1 MERFALWTLPALF
14 ALLWGCNADSRQ
26 LLEQAEARWREGDYE
41 DAVRLNLLLHDR
53 DPSGRY
59 GAQALMNLGN
69 IYYLNLRQLGKAI
82 EMYQKLAAERPGTP
96 DEFKA
101 REKLAEIH
109 ANEIGDLTQAVC
121 EYEKILAWKG
131 LDNSAEIRMQM
142 ANAYFKLGDYDQA
155 LRELRRVEE
164 QGTAGHTADQA
175 RLKIG
180 NIYQI
185 RKRYQDALTI
195 FQAAEGLQA
204 FERGLYRELLLI
216 SYVYSYVGLG
226 SPCVECRRRALLN
239 LMETYEALYDFDRAI
254 ETVRR
259 LDPTRENERRIKAEV
274 ARLSS
279 KREQIDSGQVLIWEP
294 HSSH

>member
-1 MERFALWTLPALF
+1 MERFALWTLLALF

-109 ANEIGDLTQAVC
+109 ANEIGDLTQAVY

-142 ANAYFKLGDYDQA
+142 ANAYFKLGDYDLA
-155 LRELRRVEE
+155 LRELRGIEE
-164 QGTAGHTADQA
+164 QGGGGHTVDRA

-185 RKRYQDALTI
+185 RKRYQDALEP
-195 FQAAEGLQA
+195 FQK
-204 FERGLYRELLLI
+204 
-216 SYVYSYVGLG
+216 VTV

-259 LDPTRENERRIKAEV
+259 LDPTRENERRIQAEV

-279 KREQIDSGQVLIWEP
+279 KREQIGSGQVLIWEP

>member
-1 MERFALWTLPALF
+1 MERFALWTLLALF

-101 REKLAEIH
+101 RERLAEIH

-164 QGTAGHTADQA
+164 QGTGGHTADQA

-185 RKRYQDALTI
+185 RKRYQDALEP
-195 FQAAEGLQA
+195 FQK
-204 FERGLYRELLLI
+204 
-216 SYVYSYVGLG
+216 VTV

-259 LDPTRENERRIKAEV
+259 LDPTRENERRIQAEV

-279 KREQIDSGQVLIWEP
+279 KREQIGSGQVLIWEP